1 MKRCSEGNCK
11 TVHYEIALLH
21 INSARLLQRH
31 VTSGVQ
37 LACMSAAS
45 SDDFKQ
51 VVEAMLEPISKVCLE
66 KLSQTRCASKINR
79 DDLRDV
85 RKAFRTILQIHGA
98 ESDAF
103 VKEEEFW

>member
-1 MKRCSEGNCK
+1 
-11 TVHYEIALLH
+11 
-21 INSARLLQRH
+21 
-31 VTSGVQ
+31 
-37 LACMSAAS
+37 MSAAS

-79 DDLRDV
+79 DDLRDI

-103 VKEEEFW
+103 LKEEEFW